1 MEQVTDSLVFSVHWD
16 NYQNNILHDKSDRT
30 LGAWEITLEKQ
41 KDLKYAYVFL
51 KNSEKT
57 IVKKYEIEKFEQ
69 AQLEKGF
76 NRDWTYCLIF
86 KKSEDV
92 FFEYPY
98 SHVQARHYRNSEEL
112 DSLPR
117 LNEEEIKRRLEKSK
131 NTPFTSYHSD
141 TARKQRVRLS
151 RSDRP
156 SRIKQ
161 IKETSKDKLHK
172 AWFEKF
178 NFRKLKD
185 IKDATILLQKVELGA
200 DPEQVLTEYFQSFA
214 SDKKKVTQ

>member
-1 MEQVTDSLVFSVHWD
+1 MEQIKDSLVFSVHWD
-16 NYQNNILHDKSDRT
+16 NYQNNILHDKSNRT
-30 LGAWEITLEKQ
+30 LGAWEITLENQ
-41 KDLKYAYVFL
+41 KELKYAYAFL

-76 NRDWTYCLIF
+76 DRDWTYCFIF

-92 FFEYPY
+92 FFEYPHP
-98 SHVQARHYRNSEEL
+98 HVQARQYRNSTEL

-117 LNEEEIKRRLEKSK
+117 LNEEEIRRRLEKSK

-141 TARKQRVRLS
+141 TAKKQRVRLS

-156 SRIKQ
+156 ARIKQ
-161 IKETSKDKLHK
+161 ITETAKEKLHK
-172 AWFEKF
+172 VWFEKF
-178 NFRKLKD
+178 NHQKPKD
-185 IKDATILLQKVELGA
+185 IKDATILVQKVESGA
-200 DPEQVLTEYFQSFA
+200 DPEQVLTEYFQSFVQE
-214 SDKKKVTQ
+214 KTKVTQ